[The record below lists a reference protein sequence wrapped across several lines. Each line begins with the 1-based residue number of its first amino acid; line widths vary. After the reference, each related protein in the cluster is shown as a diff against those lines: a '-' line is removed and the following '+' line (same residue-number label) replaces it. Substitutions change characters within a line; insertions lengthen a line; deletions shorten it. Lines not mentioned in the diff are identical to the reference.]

1 MNSADG
7 KGDLLPGKL
16 FLCSSLPE
24 TLMDFILINE
34 EACTL
39 RAGQRWAGSGEPEK
53 EKEKQKVK
61 STRGS
66 QLLLCS
72 RGCHSELFQDSEMV
86 SE

>member
-7 KGDLLPGKL
+7 KGDLLPCKL

-39 RAGQRWAGSGEPEK
+39 REGTEVGGEW
-53 EKEKQKVK
+53 
-61 STRGS
+61 
-66 QLLLCS
+66 
-72 RGCHSELFQDSEMV
+72 
-86 SE
+86 